1 MNHIRENLPAL
12 IVVLPLLSG
21 LLVSLFG
28 RSGRAWKLTTVAT
41 TLLFAMTV
49 WLCTLVLASPE
60 GFISFNLGGWE
71 PQTLTT
77 GAGTVSVGIEYRVDC
92 LNALVLGI
100 VAGIGAIVTPFARL
114 SVAKEIPEDRL
125 HFFYAVYLLCI
136 TGLMGIA
143 ITGDAFN
150 VYVLLEISSLT
161 AYALVAMG
169 KEFDRRALT
178 AAFHYLIMG
187 TVGASFVLLGI
198 GYLFMVTGTLNMAEM
213 AQQLAMHSMDR
224 TVITAFALI
233 IVGLSLKMGLFP
245 LHQWLPNAY
254 TYAPTAV
261 TALLASTATKVGI
274 YVGLRFFFTI
284 FRKGDLKSMGADAL
298 IFFSCTAIIFGS
310 VRAIQQ
316 VNIKRLLAYS
326 SVAQVGYMV
335 LGFAMLS
342 HDGYMGSLLHMVNHA
357 LVKGALFLAV
367 GAAFYRTGSMKIESL
382 KGLFRTMPVVA
393 SAIAVGGIALIGL
406 PLTGG
411 FISKWF
417 LVGAAIE
424 GGSWAVAAVILFG
437 SVLAIVYVLR
447 LVEPMVFAQ
456 PGEGPQVSRAPL
468 SLSLPAWV
476 LIAGS
481 IYCGLDGSAIRRL
494 VEGAAGAIS
503 W

>member
-1 MNHIRENLPAL
+1 MNHLRDNLPA
-12 IVVLPLLSG
+12 IVVVLPLVSA

-28 RSGRAWKLTTVAT
+28 RNGRAWALTTVVT
-41 TLLFAMTV
+41 TLVFVLTV
-49 WLCTLVLASPE
+49 WLGVRVLASPDLV
-60 GFISFNLGGWE
+60 ISYFLGGWE
-71 PQTLTT
+71 PQLVP
-77 GAGTVSVGIEYRVDC
+77 GVGKVPVGIEYRIDC

-100 VAGIGAIVTPFARL
+100 VAGIGAVVTPFARL

-125 HFFYAVYLLCI
+125 HFFYAVYLLCL

-187 TVGASFVLLGI
+187 TVGASLVLLGI
-198 GYLFMVTGTLNMAEM
+198 GYLFMVTGTLNMADM
-213 AQQLAMHSMDR
+213 AQQLAAHPTDR
-224 TVITAFALI
+224 TVVTAFALI

-254 TYAPTAV
+254 TYAPTAIS
-261 TALLASTATKVGI
+261 AFMASTATKVGI
-274 YVGLRFFFTI
+274 YVGLRFFYTI
-284 FRKGDLKSMGADAL
+284 FRPNDLKSMGADAL
-298 IFFSCTAIIFGS
+298 VFFSCLGIVFGS

-316 VNIKRLLAYS
+316 TNIKRLLAYS

-342 HDGYMGSLLHMVNHA
+342 RSGYMGSLLHMVNHA

-367 GAAFYRTGSMKIESL
+367 GAVFYRTGSVQLDSL
-382 KGLFRTMPVVA
+382 KGLFRTMPFTA
-393 SAIAVGGIALIGL
+393 SAIAAAGVGLIGL

-411 FISKWF
+411 FVSKWF

-424 GGSWAVAAVILFG
+424 QGSWGVAAVILFG

-456 PGEGPQVSRAPL
+456 PGEGPQVSKAPF
-468 SLSLPAWV
+468 SLVLPAWV

-481 IYCGLDGSAIRRL
+481 VYCGVDGGAIRRL
-494 VEGAAGAIS
+494 VEGAVEAAF
-503 W
+503 